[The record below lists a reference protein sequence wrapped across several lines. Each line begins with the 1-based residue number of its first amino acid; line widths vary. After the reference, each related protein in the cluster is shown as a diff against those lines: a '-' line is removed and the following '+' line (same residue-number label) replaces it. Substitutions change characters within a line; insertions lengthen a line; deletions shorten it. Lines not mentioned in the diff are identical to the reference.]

1 MVELKQNVELK
12 NYTNTKTGGVVEN
25 MYYPTTL
32 EELIHVVND
41 ITESGRKF
49 EVLGD
54 MTNVAIASGQLNFDV
69 INMSKYGVEDP
80 VMENDKVLRVGAGY
94 KMKDLTRW
102 AYRNRI
108 AGLAWIEGIPGTIGA
123 GIFMNAGF
131 LIGQD
136 IQTFLIDVA
145 ILNLDT
151 MKVETLK
158 NTELKF
164 RYRYSRIQ
172 DINAVILGGRFLVT
186 KIDDTLKG
194 NLRQFKQK
202 LLIDKYHK
210 RRERNQPLELPSAG
224 TVFVPPTPWHV
235 GGMLREMNML
245 GFSIGGAQISEKSPG
260 FIVGKNNMTGENYRD
275 LVFEIRNKIKEQY
288 DLNLEPEVRLLGF
301 DNDTKI
307 GNEKA

>member
-108 AGLAWIEGIPGTIGA
+108 AGLAWMEGIPGTIGA